1 MSTCRTRSPTPCRDA
16 QLPVSSICQTAL
28 EQAVRDVTSLRATDQ
43 PPTPGGH
50 LGLFNRFTPRA
61 REALLTHAQNAARA
75 VPHDSIGPEH
85 VLIGILDEGQNLAI
99 RVLESL
105 DVAPAVLRAEI
116 VGSLHETT
124 QGAPDQLPFTPETKR
139 ALELTTK
146 EAFALGH
153 NYVGCE
159 HLLLGVL
166 ALDKGIAS
174 QVLQRMGLELRMT
187 RRAVVTALAGV
198 VHAQQ
203 NLPARPVTSADAA
216 QILERLEAI
225 EEHLLDLGRSRSS
238 GSPE

>member
-1 MSTCRTRSPTPCRDA
+1 MSA
-16 QLPVSSICQTAL
+16 ICQTAL

-43 PPTPGGH
+43 PPTPGGQ
-50 LGLFNRFTPRA
+50 LGLFGRFTPRA
-61 REALLTHAQNAARA
+61 REAVLTHAQNAARA

-105 DVAPAVLRAEI
+105 DIAPAVSAPRSSDRSPSPPKASRAI
-116 VGSLHETT
+116 CRSHPRPS
-124 QGAPDQLPFTPETKR
+124 AP
-139 ALELTTK
+139 LELTTK
-146 EAFALGH
+146 EAFGLGH

-166 ALDKGIAS
+166 ALDKGLAS

-198 VHAQQ
+198 VHARH
-203 NLPARPVTSADAA
+203 NLQAGPVTSA
-216 QILERLEAI
+216 R
-225 EEHLLDLGRSRSS
+225 
-238 GSPE
+238 